1 MHLKTLSVLLAVNIL
16 MLSSPSMAR
25 EGNAVLTKCADEGT
39 TYDKTKCKDA
49 NVGRVFS
56 FRGSVFDVKNAT
68 TLTIRVTSGNYA
80 DVVFKSN
87 VGDTVRKDEVLNFRG
102 RLARVGTGI
111 MINHK
116 ITDAV
121 LE

>member
-1 MHLKTLSVLLAVNIL
+1 MRLNVPAALSAISLL
-16 MLSSPSMAR
+16 MFSSPSMAQ
-25 EGNAVLTKCADEGT
+25 EGNAVLARCADEGT
-39 TYDKTKCKDA
+39 TYDKTKCKDT

-56 FRGSVFDVKNAT
+56 FRGSVFDVKSAT
-68 TLTIRVTSGNYA
+68 TLTVRVTSGNYA

-87 VGDTVRKDEVLNFRG
+87 VGDAVKKDQVLNFRG

-111 MINHK
+111 MINHD
-116 ITDAV
+116 ITDAF